1 VPPKCKFSNNSVS
14 HKVASLEQNNIL
26 HQSSTLYNK
35 PKAIYSNHIAFS
47 SCLPIF
53 LIKMMATHNITS
65 FIKKLLDDQKLKA
78 TQMH

>member
-1 VPPKCKFSNNSVS
+1 MLSLGPPKCKFSNNSVS

-53 LIKMMATHNITS
+53 FDK
-65 FIKKLLDDQKLKA
+65 DDGNPQY
-78 TQMH
+78 HFVY